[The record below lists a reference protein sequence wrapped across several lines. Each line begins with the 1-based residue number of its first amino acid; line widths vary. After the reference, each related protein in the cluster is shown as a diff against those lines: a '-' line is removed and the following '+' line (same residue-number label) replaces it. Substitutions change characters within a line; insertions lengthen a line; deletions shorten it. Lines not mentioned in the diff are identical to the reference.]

1 MWKTRWKMMAV
12 LVSWFGA
19 QQGVALAQHQ
29 HHDDDVIVGR
39 TGDGRLALEFDFGES
54 IQLPAVQG
62 LLNGF
67 ALDDPG
73 FLSLAV
79 DEPGEDFFILADG
92 ASIALEV
99 VSFSPALSAWT
110 PGFLA
115 RLGKPGDRWL
125 LGGASFD
132 EHITW
137 HVDADHPSFD
147 PAAGPWTATFRL
159 LDLGSTGY
167 AVSPDYTVTFVPE
180 PGLLTLMSIGALSL
194 WRRRP
199 TRGENLVLSAGE

>member
-1 MWKTRWKMMAV
+1 MAV
-12 LVSWFGA
+12 LVSWLGV

-39 TGDGRLALEFDFGES
+39 TGDGRLAVEFDFGES
-54 IQLPAVQG
+54 IQLPAVHG

-67 ALDDPG
+67 ALDEPG
-73 FLSLAV
+73 FKALGA
-79 DEPGEDFFILADG
+79 DEPTEDFFALAEG
-92 ASIALEV
+92 ASIVFEV
-99 VSFSPALSAWT
+99 VSFTPVLSAWT
-110 PGFLA
+110 PGFLS
-115 RLGKPGDRWL
+115 RLDHPGEQWV
-125 LGGASFD
+125 LGGASSD
-132 EHITW
+132 EHFTW

-147 PAAGPWTATFRL
+147 PAAGPWSATFRL

-194 WRRRP
+194 LRRRP
-199 TRGENLVLSAGE
+199 TRQEKPLLTV